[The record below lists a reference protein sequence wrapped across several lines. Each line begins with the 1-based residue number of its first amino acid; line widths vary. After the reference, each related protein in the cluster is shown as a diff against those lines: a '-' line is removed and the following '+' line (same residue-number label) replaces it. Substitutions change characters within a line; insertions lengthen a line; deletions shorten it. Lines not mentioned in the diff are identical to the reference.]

1 MPALL
6 VSFISNIGP
15 RPNIHTVYMQK
26 SLYSSFRVQ
35 KTEKNYLFKRAT
47 AKTLNQG
54 VAEIDLDQ
62 VGLHNTYEL
71 NFFHAHFRHM

>member
-1 MPALL
+1 MGLQNGRNDSHA
-6 VSFISNIGP
+6 
-15 RPNIHTVYMQK
+15 HTVQ
-26 SLYSSFRVQ
+26 
-35 KTEKNYLFKRAT
+35 RAT

-54 VAEIDLDQ
+54 VAEIDLVQ